1 MKIPALLTALILCQ
15 SAHAETVSSLDLPAI
30 DREVA
35 VSHNQWLAS
44 SFMAGPDAQTMRV
57 EEISIRVACLWP
69 NANPFIAITGSEGGK
84 PDLSDVR
91 VVTDATALNDPVHL
105 NAPFTLTLQPDES
118 GGPAELA
125 PDQEYWVVFGFT
137 APDYYSDLPSGLFY
151 WSYAA
156 TDPAMASGAD
166 WMLGALTATG
176 GTEGQNWTTEKT
188 SPYSFGVTLTPV
200 PEPGSAALLLA
211 GACILLRRR
220 SR

>member
-1 MKIPALLTALILCQ
+1 MKFPALITALSLCQ
-15 SAHAETVSSLDLPAI
+15 AAPAETVSSLELPAI
-30 DREVA
+30 DREIA

-44 SFMAGPDAQTMRV
+44 SFTAGPDAQTMRV
-57 EEISIRVACLWP
+57 EEISIRVSCLWP

-118 GGPAELA
+118 GGPAELL
-125 PDQEYWVVFGFT
+125 PDQDYWLVFGFT
-137 APDYYSDLPSGLFY
+137 APDYYSDLPSGLFF

-156 TDPAMASGAD
+156 TGPGMQDAD
-166 WMLGALTATG
+166 WSLGSLTATG
-176 GTEGQNWTTEKT
+176 GTAGQNWSTEAST
-188 SPYSFGVTLTPV
+188 PYSFGITLTPV

-220 SR
+220 AR